1 MKRLIACLICAAL
14 LPLSYSGCAEKT
26 EVKSEKKVTGPGGT
40 TTTTDSKKVETTG
53 DNPPPANP

>member
-14 LPLSYSGCAEKT
+14 LPLSLSGCADKT
-26 EVKSEKKVTGPGGT
+26 EVKKTNTTTTPGGT
-40 TTTTDSKKVETTG
+40 TTTTTTQEVKKTG